1 MHTLR
6 VPGSGCWLAWAR
18 VWLMILFRITVI
30 TGDTPLSEGLELG
43 QGDTVGKW
51 QSHILTSLQSPLLP
65 LLKKRDTGDD
75 PGLILLERASSG
87 GPTCSLHSSCTNSV
101 LEPDSLS
108 DGPPTA
114 GL

>member
-1 MHTLR
+1 
-6 VPGSGCWLAWAR
+6 
-18 VWLMILFRITVI
+18 MILFRITVI

-75 PGLILLERASSG
+75 PGLILLRE
-87 GPTCSLHSSCTNSV
+87 
-101 LEPDSLS
+101 
-108 DGPPTA
+108 
-114 GL
+114 GLIWGTHVQPAFKLY